1 MQPIKD
7 YIVLDFLEW
16 LRRRKNEYLFI
27 DRLDYDEEY
36 EYKMEDYAKEYF
48 NDIKRIYHIKES
60 SHSEVELKEILK
72 SFIDSREFDRLFG
85 GGHIFYKQDIEQVI
99 SNFCENL
106 ERRLYRSSNDIENVL
121 LCYYWKVYYNNTTLQ
136 LL

>member
-48 NDIKRIYHIKES
+48 NDIKRISWGLCIRRYKAYRAGTDIK
-60 SHSEVELKEILK
+60 
-72 SFIDSREFDRLFG
+72 G
-85 GGHIFYKQDIEQVI
+85 
-99 SNFCENL
+99 
-106 ERRLYRSSNDIENVL
+106 
-121 LCYYWKVYYNNTTLQ
+121 NT
-136 LL
+136 